1 MIPCACPQ
9 SDSGWNFRV
18 TASADDF
25 HLGCEKNRFSLRRF
39 LSTLMLMN
47 ERPADLLGLIS
58 DARRIVADDRHIWC
72 CASET
77 FDSRIR
83 QQRGLLLGGAVS
95 PHFLRDHSEM
105 WSDTPWTVRMR
116 HCRVAVCSQAAQEPL
131 AAWLPLMEAIVASG
145 ESLLVVTD
153 TIDSELLNTFIVN
166 ALKQTLR
173 VCAVH
178 PARDRYGSPAAGTQL
193 ATPPTTPDQ
202 LLRIDDVWVR
212 RTATACFP
220 AAAEPLSSAPVLQ
233 NFAIIETGGENHT
246 DQYDRLRFL
255 MRELQQPGV

>member
-1 MIPCACPQ
+1 
-9 SDSGWNFRV
+9 
-18 TASADDF
+18 
-25 HLGCEKNRFSLRRF
+25 
-39 LSTLMLMN
+39 MN
-47 ERPADLLGLIS
+47 EGPADLLALIS

-72 CASET
+72 SASEN
-77 FDSRIR
+77 FDSRVR

-105 WSDTPWTVRMR
+105 WSDVPWTVRLR
-116 HCRVAVCSQAAQEPL
+116 HCRVVVCSQAAQEPL

-153 TIDSELLNTFIVN
+153 TIGSELLNTFIVN
-166 ALKQTLR
+166 AVKQTLR

-178 PARDRYGSPAAGTQL
+178 PARDRYGSPAAGKQFT
-193 ATPPTTPDQ
+193 APPTAPDQ
-202 LLRIDDVWVR
+202 VIRIDDVWVR
-212 RTATACFP
+212 RSATVCFP
-220 AAAEPLSSAPVLQ
+220 AATDPLASAAALQ

-255 MRELQQPGV
+255 MRELQQPGA